1 MAYQSDDLPNTSCTA
16 EVADLVESSC
26 FDADSITIKIA
37 RVLPYFFIILISVV
51 GNILV
56 TVVVFNNRPMRKAVN
71 FFIVNMALS
80 DLLITL
86 VYMPRVVSILLAGY
100 EWLSTGM
107 AGLVFC
113 KMVYFIH
120 ETSVSVSIFSAV
132 CISGERF
139 LAVIRPLQSL
149 TKNTKAARHLIALT
163 WLLSSV
169 IRIPILVASTTAVT
183 CGKTYCKLS
192 LDTTLWKGV
201 SVVYHKF
208 NLIGMYATPLGVM
221 IALYSA
227 TIFTLK
233 RRGRPGNRVTVEAA
247 QPTEVNKK
255 VSRMV
260 LVVITAF
267 ILCWI
272 LYFIVAVLES
282 YHVAISCN
290 VLYLRLL
297 FAHFNCALTPV
308 LYALFSENYRRE
320 FKNILFACSWFRQ
333 VRSRASTLS
342 TPSSRRAWT
351 LETNFSLDCQKET
364 GHVGPATPEN
374 VAKKSEVGLHK

>member
-1 MAYQSDDLPNTSCTA
+1 MGDQSDDLPNISCP
-16 EVADLVESSC
+16 EVTDLVESSC
-26 FDADSITIKIA
+26 FEADSTTIKIA
-37 RVLPYFFIILISVV
+37 RVLPYVFIILVSVV

-56 TVVVFNNRPMRKAVN
+56 AVVVFNSRPMRKAVN

-86 VYMPRVVSILLAGY
+86 VYMPRVVTILLAGY
-100 EWLSTGM
+100 KWLSTGV

-113 KMVYFIH
+113 KLVYFIH

-149 TKNTKAARHLIALT
+149 TKNTKASRSLIALT
-163 WLLSSV
+163 WFLSSV
-169 IRIPILVASTTAVT
+169 IRIPILVANTTAVS
-183 CGKTYCKLS
+183 CGKVYCKLS
-192 LDTTLWKGV
+192 LDTAFWPGL

-233 RRGRPGNRVTVEAA
+233 RRGRPGNRVTAEAT

-267 ILCWI
+267 ILCWM
-272 LYFIVAVLES
+272 LYFIVTVMES

-308 LYALFSENYRRE
+308 LYSLFSENYKRE
-320 FKNILFACSWFRQ
+320 FKNILFACSWFRLA
-333 VRSRASTLS
+333 RSRASTLS
-342 TPSSRRAWT
+342 TPTSRRAWT
-351 LETNFSLDCQKET
+351 LETNFSLDCQREI
-364 GHVGPATPEN
+364 GHVGPAALE
-374 VAKKSEVGLHK
+374 